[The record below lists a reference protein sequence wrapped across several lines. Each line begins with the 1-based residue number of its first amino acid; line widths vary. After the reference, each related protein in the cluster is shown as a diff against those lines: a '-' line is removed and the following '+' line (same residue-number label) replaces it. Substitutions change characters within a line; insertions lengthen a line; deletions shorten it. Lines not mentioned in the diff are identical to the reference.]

1 MSIFET
7 ITDIFESIFKRS
19 SPEVQKK
26 QQLKRL
32 DSEIHSFTP
41 LVCQNRMLNSN
52 FGEAV
57 FSLYKYTRILDNLF
71 MATVSNTDVHRQHR
85 FEAQL
90 IFTGYDIEDQNI
102 INSLSY
108 EKRKSDILEET
119 KNEMLVYDRH
129 RRQMEKVLKA
139 LNSENFKKMDQD
151 ILTLRHFVDFC
162 HYNFM
167 TFVQVFDNNFIPADF
182 SYQPTY
188 MDVEVSKCV
197 NLLEDLYYLS
207 NHLDIN
213 TSTASAVL
221 ALARMKQGGELPDA
235 KKQELLTC
243 IKKIAFIINK
253 VIPDYRL
260 KALIRLAKEDV
271 LYEPKA
277 AVYSGSP
284 RQEFADMF
292 QEKFNADE
300 KRIKIE
306 VQDETISKDVEAL
319 FNGFPLENVYGYN
332 NEINK
337 LLQDNTALSF
347 TWVLPIR
354 VLKTFSKV
362 YVSEGVRA
370 LLNDIIIEGFFNN
383 SNYKTS
389 FSSTVYTVI
398 GMAEQIASFEASFGD
413 GKKNSISVLKS
424 YILDSNKD
432 KDFYKR
438 LESMVF
444 SINKEANVL
453 LQSICTS
460 LNTLYKEMGAL
471 IADSKRP
478 SSEIISNIKVLMLS
492 SRNRDNSSMLE
503 RQYSSWQIFFDIMKN
518 YVIINNGEK

>member
-1 MSIFET
+1 MSILET
-7 ITDIFESIFKRS
+7 IADIFESIFKRS

-32 DSEIHSFTP
+32 DSEIHSFSP
-41 LVCQNRMLNSN
+41 MICQNRMLNSN
-52 FGEAV
+52 FGEAIY
-57 FSLYKYTRILDNLF
+57 SLYKYTRPLDNLF
-71 MATVSNTDVHRQHR
+71 MTTVSTTDIHRQHR

-90 IFTGYDIEDQNI
+90 IFTGYDIEEQNI
-102 INSLSY
+102 INGLSY

-119 KNEMLVYDRH
+119 KNDLIVYDRH

-139 LNSENFKKMDQD
+139 LNSENFKKMDKD

-162 HYNFM
+162 HYNFL
-167 TFVQVFDNNFIPADF
+167 TFVQIFDSNFIPADF
-182 SYQPTY
+182 SYQPAYTE
-188 MDVEVSKCV
+188 VEASKCV

-207 NHLDIN
+207 NQLEID
-213 TSTASAVL
+213 TSTASAVF
-221 ALARMKQGGELPDA
+221 ALARMKQGGELSDS

-243 IKKIAFIINK
+243 IKKILFVINK
-253 VIPDYRL
+253 VLPSYRL

-271 LYEPKA
+271 LYEPKFA
-277 AVYSGSP
+277 SYTGSP

-292 QEKFNADE
+292 QERFNADE

-306 VQDETISKDVEAL
+306 VQDETISKDVETL
-319 FNGFPLENVYGYN
+319 FNGFPLENVFAYN

-337 LLQDNTALSF
+337 LLQENTALSF
-347 TWVLPIR
+347 SWVLPIR

-362 YVSEGVRA
+362 YVSEGVRS

-383 SNYKTS
+383 TNYKTT
-389 FSSTVYTVI
+389 FSSTVYSVI
-398 GMAEQIASFEASFGD
+398 GMADQIAAFEASFED
-413 GKKNSISVLKS
+413 GKKNSVSVLKS

-444 SINKEANVL
+444 SINKEANAL
-453 LQSICTS
+453 IQSICS
-460 LNTLYKEMGAL
+460 ALNSLYKEMGEL

-478 SSEIISNIKVLMLS
+478 SSEIIQNIKVLMLS
-492 SRNRDNSSMLE
+492 SRNRDNSSMFE